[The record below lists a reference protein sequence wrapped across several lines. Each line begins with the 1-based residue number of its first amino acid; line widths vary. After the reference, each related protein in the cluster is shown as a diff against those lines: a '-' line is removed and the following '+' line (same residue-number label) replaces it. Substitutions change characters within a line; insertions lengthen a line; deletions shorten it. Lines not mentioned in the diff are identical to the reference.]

1 MKTYGIVNI
10 RQEEMRKM
18 TGNFNFFFEISI
30 QIDFE
35 ESSKSSN

>member
-18 TGNFNFFFEISI
+18 TGNLNFFQKF
-30 QIDFE
+30 QFDIDFE
-35 ESSKSSN
+35 ESSSN